1 MIITKKA
8 LPRRTVLRGMGA
20 ALALPLLDGMVPAF
34 TPLAKAAG
42 SPTLR
47 LGVVYLPN
55 GVNVKGWMPATEGS
69 AFEFSPTLKPI
80 ERFRDQLLVVSGL
93 DNDRVHGGDH
103 TGASAKF
110 LTAWPPKQ
118 GVGQVGAGISMDQV
132 FAQQLGQETRLP
144 SLEMSLESYETAG
157 SCSGNGYSCVYT
169 STIAWRNATTPLPME
184 RNPRAVF
191 ERLFGDSES
200 TDSSARLARAR
211 KDRSLLDSVIEKVAD
226 LRRGLGSEDRAKLAQ
241 YTEAV
246 RDVERRIQLV
256 EEQGVKELPA
266 FDRPVGI
273 PVSFQDHVRLM
284 FDLQLLAYQSDI
296 TRVVTFM
303 FGREFSGRAYPEIG
317 MPDAHHPTSH
327 HQNDPDKLAKLQ
339 RLNIYQMEQFA
350 YFLDKL
356 ATTPDGDGSLLD
368 HVQLIYGAGMSEGN
382 GHIHK
387 DLPIVLA
394 GGAARLKGNRH
405 IRPLDVPMGNL
416 LVTLLDK
423 LGAHVD
429 SLGDSDGTLD
439 KL

>member
-1 MIITKKA
+1 M
-8 LPRRTVLRGMGA
+8 
-20 ALALPLLDGMVPAF
+20 
-34 TPLAKAAG
+34 
-42 SPTLR
+42 PT
-47 LGVVYLPN
+47 G
-55 GVNVKGWMPATEGS
+55 EGS
-69 AFEFSPTLKPI
+69 SFEFSPTMKPI
-80 ERFRDQLLVVSGL
+80 ERFRDQLVVVSGL
-93 DNDRVHGGDH
+93 DNDRIHGGDH

-118 GVGQVGAGISMDQV
+118 GIGQVEAGVSMDQI
-132 FAQQLGQETRLP
+132 FAQQLGQDTPLP

-191 ERLFGDSES
+191 ERLFGDSET
-200 TDSSARLARAR
+200 TDANVRMARSR
-211 KDRSLLDSVIEKVAD
+211 KDRSILDSVVEKVSD
-226 LRRGLGSEDRAKLAQ
+226 LQRGLGPADRSKLTQ
-241 YTEAV
+241 YTDSV

-256 EEQGVKELPA
+256 EEQGVKELPLTDQPA
-266 FDRPVGI
+266 GI
-273 PVSFQDHVRLM
+273 PSSFQEHVRLM
-284 FDLQLLAYQSDI
+284 YDLQLLAYQSDI

-303 FGREFSGRAYPEIG
+303 YGREFSGRAYPEIG

-327 HQNDPDKLAKLQ
+327 HQNDPDKLAKLAK
-339 RLNIYQMEQFA
+339 LNVYQMQQFE

-356 ATTPDGDGSLLD
+356 QSTADGDGSLLD
-368 HVQLIYGAGMSEGN
+368 HVQPIYGAGMSEGN

-394 GGAARLKGNRH
+394 GRAAGLKGGRH
-405 IRPLDVPMGNL
+405 VRPAQQPMGNL

-429 SLGDSDGTLD
+429 QLGDSNGTLAG
-439 KL
+439 L